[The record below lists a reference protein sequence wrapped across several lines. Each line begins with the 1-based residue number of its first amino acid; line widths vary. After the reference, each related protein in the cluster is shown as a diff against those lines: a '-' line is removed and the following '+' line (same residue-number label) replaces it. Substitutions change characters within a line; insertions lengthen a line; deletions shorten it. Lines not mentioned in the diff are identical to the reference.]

1 MQKIFTSV
9 ILAGALFASACS
21 ASSEKSA
28 NKEYVRAASKV
39 DLAKTAFESAD
50 YVKSYELVES
60 ALSDV
65 RKIVEV
71 YPESAIALKV
81 MTDAETLIGPVKYSD
96 LKNKI
101 TPSLKKYANSKAKEL
116 GIAWVVAFKEN
127 DFYTLASI
135 IDADDAL
142 ADDVAIR
149 LINECIVNIKDP
161 ILKSKAQSGDFP
173 KITSQSAEI
182 AQGKAAK
189 AEAPKVAKIQNK
201 QIFLSQAKTESA
213 LVAYDIRAIQSLRM
227 RALQARADS
236 KELFAEIEKLL
247 DSAVANIAKISS
259 PQIKDKAY
267 AEMSVLLADVGLEKK
282 AIDVARKVAEAK
294 LFEGTFD
301 KIAAVAGNSENY
313 MDAIALAS
321 RMPEGVQ
328 KYDFLT
334 NLSSSLAKRGYFEA
348 AFSVAASIKDANYA
362 SLSHLRIAIIAR
374 DSRNVKAL
382 TSAVKKVDVERAI
395 SVASGFESFIG
406 EKNISREEI
415 CAIAYSRFA
424 SLCVDADKNTAV
436 KANNNAVEYAKKID
450 NKGFVRV
457 AFTIADNYSRLGD
470 NISAINFIVGNI
482 SSLNDNAKVFDVI
495 SKASLGIAKT
505 NPESAR
511 DGFKAIVD
519 MNPVRLAY
527 LLNKSGL
534 SIDIQADILQA
545 YLPSF

>member
-39 DLAKTAFESAD
+39 DLAKTAFEAAD
-50 YVKSYELVES
+50 YLKSHELVES
-60 ALSDV
+60 ALADV

-81 MTDAETLIGPVKYSD
+81 MTDAETLIGPVKYSY
-96 LKNKI
+96 LKNNI
-101 TPSLKKYANSKAKEL
+101 APSLKKYANKKAKEL
-116 GIAWVVAFKEN
+116 GIAWAVAFKEN

-135 IDADDAL
+135 IDADETV
-142 ADDVAIR
+142 ADDVAMR
-149 LINECIVNIKDP
+149 LVNECIANIKDP
-161 ILKSKAQSGDFP
+161 ILKSKAQAGDFP
-173 KITSQSAEI
+173 QGVSQDVEKKQVNTS
-182 AQGKAAK
+182 KT
-189 AEAPKVAKIQNK
+189 EAPKVAKIQNK

-213 LVAYDIRAIQSLRM
+213 LVAYDIRAIQSLRI

-236 KELFAEIEKLL
+236 KELFAEVEKLL

-267 AEMSVLLADVGLEKK
+267 AEMSVLLADAGLEKK

-301 KIAAVAGNSENY
+301 KIAVVAGNSENY

-328 KYDFLT
+328 KYDFLS
-334 NLSSSLAKRGYFEA
+334 NLASSLAKRGYFEA
-348 AFSVAASIKDANYA
+348 SFSVAASIKDVNYA
-362 SLSHLRIAIIAR
+362 SLAHLRIAIIAR
-374 DSRNVKAL
+374 DSRNIKAL
-382 TSAVKKVDVERAI
+382 TAAVKKVDVERAI
-395 SVASGFESFIG
+395 SVASGFENFIG

-424 SLCVDADKNTAV
+424 ALCVDADKETAI
-436 KANNNAVEYAKKID
+436 KANASAVEYAKKIGS
-450 NKGFVRV
+450 KSFAKV
-457 AFTIADNYSRLGD
+457 AFLIADNYSKLGD
-470 NISAINFIVGNI
+470 NQSAVNFIVGNI
-482 SSLNDNAKVFDVI
+482 ASLNDTAKVFDVI
-495 SKASLGIAKT
+495 SKASLGLFKT

-511 DGFKAIVD
+511 DGFRAIVD
-519 MNPVRLAY
+519 INPVRLAY
-527 LLNKSGL
+527 ILNKSGL
-534 SIDIQADILQA
+534 SVEVQADILQT